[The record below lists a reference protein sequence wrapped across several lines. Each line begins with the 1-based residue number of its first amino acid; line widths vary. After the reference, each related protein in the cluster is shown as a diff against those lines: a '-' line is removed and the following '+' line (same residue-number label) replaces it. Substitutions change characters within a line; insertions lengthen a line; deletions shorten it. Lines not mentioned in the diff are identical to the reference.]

1 MDLRPQAHDIIRTW
15 AFYTIAKSALHEG
28 SIPWKN
34 IALSGWILDPD
45 RKKMSK
51 SKGNV
56 VTPMEHLERFTA
68 DGVRYWAGC
77 ARLGTDTAFEEKMLQ
92 VGKRLVTKIYNAG
105 KFVLSQ
111 QGPRSPIS
119 CQIDRAFLAKL
130 SACAQRA
137 TEAME
142 DYESAKALSET
153 ETFFWTSF
161 TDAYIELVKGRAKGA
176 PPVDPAAQGSAVEG
190 LRLALNVLL
199 RLFAPFLPYVTE
211 EVWSWAFA
219 KETGL
224 PSIHLAP
231 WPRAAD
237 FQTIAL
243 ASDWGGFEAPAAALA
258 AIHRHK
264 TLSGMS
270 VGAGLGKVVLAG
282 NARSVSS
289 LQPSVDDVLGAAR
302 AAACELEERPDLED
316 MRIEVVRAEPAPET
330 GGSRG

>member
-1 MDLRPQAHDIIRTW
+1 
-15 AFYTIAKSALHEG
+15 
-28 SIPWKN
+28 
-34 IALSGWILDPD
+34 
-45 RKKMSK
+45 MSK

-56 VTPMEHLERFTA
+56 VTPIEHLERFTA

-111 QGPRSPIS
+111 QGPRSRITS
-119 CQIDRAFLAKL
+119 EIDRAFLAKL
-130 SACAQRA
+130 SACVQRT

-142 DYESAKALSET
+142 AYESARALSET

-161 TDAYIELVKGRAKGA
+161 TDAYIELVKGRAKGS
-176 PPVDPAAQGSAVEG
+176 PPADAASQGSAVEG
-190 LRLALNVLL
+190 LRLALSVLL
-199 RLFAPFLPYVTE
+199 RLFAPVLPYVTE

-219 KETGL
+219 IETRFQ
-224 PSIHLAP
+224 SIHLAP
-231 WPRAAD
+231 WPSAAD
-237 FQTIAL
+237 FQAFSL
-243 ASDWGGFEAPAAALA
+243 PSDWNGFEAPAAALA

-270 VGAGLGKVVLAG
+270 VGSGLGMVVLAA
-282 NARSVSS
+282 NARTVAS
-289 LQPSVDDVLGAAR
+289 LRPSVADLLGAAR

-316 MRIEVVRAEPAPET
+316 NQIEVVRAEPASD
-330 GGSRG
+330 GGGPKG